1 MEFTAGEPVPD
12 AYVPLLEEELG
23 LGGVDLRS
31 PQWHKDDIDADR
43 PFLVA
48 IVGAGMSG
56 IAAGVRLGQAGVPYV
71 IVEKNGDVGGT
82 WLENTYPGCRVDV
95 SNHLFSYS
103 FAQRHDWPQ
112 HFSSQEV
119 LLDYFRDCAE
129 RFGVTSNIRFNTEV
143 VSIVWSAHDTNWRL
157 QLDGPDG
164 PEVMEADAVVSAVGQ
179 LNRPNMPD
187 IAGMDAFAG
196 SSFHS
201 AQWDHSVDLRSKR
214 VAVIGTGCS
223 SAQLVPIVADDV
235 SELRVFQRTPNWFIP
250 TPEYHDDIGA
260 GLAWLF
266 GHLPFYSEWYRFWL
280 FWRSADGLL
289 PSVKVDPTWRGDDRS
304 VSALNDELRL
314 LLTEYYKVVFADRPD
329 LLEAALPHYPP
340 ASKRVIRDNGV
351 WPATLK
357 RDNVEFV
364 TDDIVRVTATGIETA
379 DGNHHDADVIIY
391 GTGFLASKFLA
402 PMKVVGRNGVDLHER
417 WDGNARAYL
426 GITIP
431 TSRPSFVCTG
441 RTRTSSSTAASS
453 TSRSA
458 RCTTWERPSG
468 TCSRPATPLSTAAKT
483 CTTPT
488 TFASTRETFRWPGA
502 FQRSTAGTRAESGR
516 VAQNWPFSLLEY
528 WQQTREINPPT
539 TTFCSDFGTRNQ
551 SNRCACGA
559 RSSVVLVAVGWR
571 RPLEPEPLGRR
582 VSLRLL
588 RQRRHRFAKA
598 RAADRIG
605 HMGTVAHWW
614 GHRRTAQR
622 SFQSPLHDAGNACR
636 DRPADGRCRR
646 TRRHRLDSGLDGL
659 SVSRHHRDRL
669 GDRHGHPASD
679 HPRPRR

>member
-1 MEFTAGEPVPD
+1 MAQLLPTEPVTATDEEIRAALIDACIPTLLPTLAHVTGDFSLLQDHLKPDPLRVREPQAGLSAGQQSESRQLAAAALRRYRGAGCPEPPTPTVGELKRLMEFTAGEPVPD

-56 IAAGVRLGQAGVPYV
+56 IAAGVRLGQTGVPYV

-223 SAQLVPIVADDV
+223 SAQLVPIVADDA

-357 RDNVEFV
+357 RDNVELV

-431 TSRPSFVCTG
+431 DFPNFFCLYGPNTNIVVNGSIIYFSECEVHYVGETIRYLLETG
-441 RTRTSSSTAASS
+441 NAAVDCRQDVHDAYNVRIDEGNLQMVWGVSKVNS
-453 TSRSA
+453 WYKS
-458 RCTTWERPSG
+458 
-468 TCSRPATPLSTAAKT
+468 
-483 CTTPT
+483 
-488 TFASTRETFRWPGA
+488 
-502 FQRSTAGTRAESGR
+502 ESGR

-528 WQQTREINPPT
+528 WQQTREINPA
-539 TTFCSDFGTRNQ
+539 DYH
-551 SNRCACGA
+551 
-559 RSSVVLVAVGWR
+559 VL
-571 RPLEPEPLGRR
+571 
-582 VSLRLL
+582 
-588 RQRRHRFAKA
+588 Q
-598 RAADRIG
+598 
-605 HMGTVAHWW
+605 
-614 GHRRTAQR
+614 
-622 SFQSPLHDAGNACR
+622 
-636 DRPADGRCRR
+636 
-646 TRRHRLDSGLDGL
+646 
-659 SVSRHHRDRL
+659 
-669 GDRHGHPASD
+669 
-679 HPRPRR
+679 